1 MKLNFLDIET
11 TGLDPQYHKII
22 EIGCAK
28 VENGVVV
35 DTFSRLIDP
44 KESLSDE
51 IKRITGITDSEI
63 YEKGVDLNLALDEL
77 INFIDDNPIVGH
89 NAILFDVPFIER
101 CIGKELKNRVSDT
114 LIICK
119 FLAPN
124 LRSHSL
130 RNALSHFGIQSYEK
144 HRSLTD
150 VYLTIKLWEILKER
164 GRTIEKSFIKN
175 YAEKLFSKDV
185 KTLNA
190 FYVFIED
197 L

>member
-11 TGLDPQYHKII
+11 TGLNPQYHKII

-28 VENGVVV
+28 AENGVIV

-89 NAILFDVPFIER
+89 NAISFDVPFIEKF
-101 CIGKELKNRVSDT
+101 IGKELNNRVSDT

-119 FLAPN
+119 FLAPH

-130 RNALSHFGIQSYEK
+130 RNALLNFGIQSYEK

-164 GRTIEKSFIKN
+164 GRTIEKTFIKN